1 MVIDNANIIEANT
14 LLLKNRRISKA
25 FKNIRLLERIELA
38 NSGSNDVEGYQIF
51 TPRFVVEDM
60 TNAIGMNNIN
70 DFTKTILEPT
80 SGDGAFVVYML
91 EQRLKTLNS
100 DNALSDVLRA
110 LSTIYSIEMDEELIL
125 KQRNNI
131 YTLVRMFLNE
141 KSIDITNEYDT
152 FLRLMISTNCMWA
165 MFNTEPL
172 GFLTDLLASYM
183 PLDKDGKNVEF
194 PVWEITDD
202 LMISLRFEVADV

>member
-1 MVIDNANIIEANT
+1 MVIDNANILDTNN

-25 FKNIRLLERIELA
+25 FKNIRLLERIELS
-38 NSGSNDVEGYQIF
+38 NGGSNDVEGYQIF
-51 TPRFVVEDM
+51 TPRFIVEDM
-60 TNAIGMNNIN
+60 TNAIGTENIT
-70 DFTKTILEPT
+70 DFTKNVLEPT
-80 SGDGAFVVYML
+80 SGDGAFVVYIL
-91 EQRLKTLNS
+91 EQRLKTING
-100 DNALSDVLRA
+100 DNVLTNVLKA

-125 KQRNNI
+125 KQRNNV

-141 KSIDITNEYDT
+141 RNIDITDDYDK

-165 MFNTEPL
+165 TFNTEPL

-194 PVWEITDD
+194 PVWKITDD
-202 LMISLRFEVADV
+202 LNISLRFEVADL

>member
-1 MVIDNANIIEANT
+1 MVIDNANILDTNN

-25 FKNIRLLERIELA
+25 FKNIRLLERIELS
-38 NSGSNDVEGYQIF
+38 NGGSNDVEGYQIF
-51 TPRFVVEDM
+51 TPRFIVEDM
-60 TNAIGMNNIN
+60 TNAIGTDNIT
-70 DFTKTILEPT
+70 DFTKNVLEPT
-80 SGDGAFVVYML
+80 SGDGAFVVYIL
-91 EQRLKTLNS
+91 EQRLKTING
-100 DNALSDVLRA
+100 DNVLANVLRA
-110 LSTIYSIEMDEELIL
+110 ISTIYSIEMDEELIL
-125 KQRNNI
+125 KQRNNV
-131 YTLVRMFLNE
+131 YTLVKMFLNE
-141 KSIDITNEYDT
+141 RNIDITDEYDT